1 MKDHS
6 IIWGFVKSML
16 RNNLDLVV
24 EMFIQKISILDTFL
38 FVVATS
44 SSIVAK
50 SCHGARTQFQTTKS
64 KPFTQ
69 HVLFMCFS
77 I

>member
-50 SCHGARTQFQTTKS
+50 SCHGART
-64 KPFTQ
+64 
-69 HVLFMCFS
+69 
-77 I
+77 

>member
-16 RNNLDLVV
+16 RNRLTTDLDLVV
-24 EMFIQKISILDTFL
+24 EMFIQKISILDIFL

-50 SCHGARTQFQTTKS
+50 SCHGAKT
-64 KPFTQ
+64 
-69 HVLFMCFS
+69 
-77 I
+77 